1 MRRTGDTLGSVVDE
15 VLFEEI
21 EAIGVERGH
30 SRLDA
35 LARPA
40 RERRLVIRELL
51 HTRPRLLRRRA
62 QDPARPDELSAQAS
76 HGLRSA
82 GQDAPED
89 LEDLVDLRVTREER
103 VALERHLGEDAPDR
117 PHIDCCRIV
126 PAPEQ
131 HLRRAVPQ
139 RYNLCVIR

>member
-1 MRRTGDTLGSVVDE
+1 MIRTGDTLGSVVDE

-21 EAIGVERGH
+21 KAIGVERRH

-40 RERRLVIRELL
+40 RERRLVVRELL
-51 HTRPRLLRRRA
+51 HARPRLLRRRA
-62 QDPARPDELSAQAS
+62 QNTMRPDTLSAHVS

-89 LEDLVDLRVTREER
+89 LEDLVDLRVTGEER

-117 PHIDCCRIV
+117 PHIDCCRVV
-126 PAPEQ
+126 PAPE
-131 HLRRAVPQ
+131 
-139 RYNLCVIR
+139 